1 MTTHIG
7 APSREV
13 LPPAEEASGALAP
26 ELVTVYQEGFLA
38 GIVGAITVA
47 LWFLVVDAFAGRPF
61 YTPTVLGTA
70 LFRRGAGLGS
80 PETLPVSFEM
90 VWMFTWVH
98 MLAFAALGGIA
109 SRLLAAAER
118 NPSVGFGVLLL
129 FVVFEAGFTSVL
141 AVFAGPALQALSSP
155 SILAANLLAAA
166 AMAGYFR
173 LRHPRMQ
180 VSP

>member
-7 APSREV
+7 ATHEEV
-13 LPPAEEASGALAP
+13 STTSAP
-26 ELVTVYQEGFLA
+26 EVASVYQEGFLA
-38 GIVGAITVA
+38 GIVAAATVA
-47 LWFLVVDAFAGRPF
+47 LWFLVVDALSGRPF

-70 LFRRGAGLGS
+70 LFRRGAGLAS

-98 MLAFAALGGIA
+98 ALAFAALGGIA
-109 SRLLAAAER
+109 SWLLAAVDR
-118 NPSVGFGVLLL
+118 NPNIGFGVLLL
-129 FVVFEAGFTSVL
+129 FVVFEAGFTSAAL
-141 AVFAGPALQALSSP
+141 AFAGPILHALTWP
-155 SILAANLLAAA
+155 SILVANLLAAA
-166 AMAGYFR
+166 AMTIYFR